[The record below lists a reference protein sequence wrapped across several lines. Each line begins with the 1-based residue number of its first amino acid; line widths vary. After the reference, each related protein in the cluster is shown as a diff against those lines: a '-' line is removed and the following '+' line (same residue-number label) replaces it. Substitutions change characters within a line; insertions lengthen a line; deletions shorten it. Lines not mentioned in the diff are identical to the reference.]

1 MKITRHLANRR
12 LIYLYDLLSQ
22 LVERELKLLY
32 KRSVLGIA
40 WSLISPLLQLLVF
53 YFVFRSALTINIP
66 NYSSF
71 VFCGLLV
78 WTWFQNSL
86 VQASGI
92 IIASP
97 SLIQQPGFPTAILPI
112 VVVMTGMIHFLL
124 TFPILIVFLLIDG
137 IQLKPV
143 ILELPIL
150 ILLQFCFTVGLGYL
164 LAAANVTFRDIKHI
178 ISVLL
183 QMFFYL
189 TPIFYDIS
197 NVPGNFQKFYYLNPL
212 VHIVTAYRNIIIDG
226 TQPNWF
232 ALLGVSLITGIMLV
246 LGYVYFLHQSDRF
259 VEEL

>member
-1 MKITRHLANRR
+1 
-12 LIYLYDLLSQ
+12 
-22 LVERELKLLY
+22 
-32 KRSVLGIA
+32 
-40 WSLISPLLQLLVF
+40 VF
-53 YFVFRSALTINIP
+53 YFVFRSAFTINIP

-78 WTWFQNSL
+78 WNWFNNSL

-92 IIASP
+92 IVASP

-112 VVVMTGMIHFLL
+112 VVVMTGAIHFLL
-124 TFPILIVFLLIDG
+124 TLPVLIVFLLIDG

-164 LAAANVTFRDIKHI
+164 FAALNVTFRDTKHI
-178 ISVLL
+178 ITVLL

-197 NVPGNFQKFYYLNPL
+197 NVPSNLQKFYDLNPL
-212 VHIVTAYRNIIIDG
+212 VHITTGYRNIIIHG
-226 TQPNWF
+226 IQPNWL
-232 ALLGVSLITGIMLV
+232 ALLGVFLATGIMLV
-246 LGYVYFLHQSDRF
+246 LGYVYFLQQSDRF